1 MVLKACTAMEV
12 FRIEELDR
20 FDEQCQHV
28 YGSPNEPGAEA
39 DEEDIFSN
47 VESEDA
53 VDDES
58 LE

>member
-1 MVLKACTAMEV
+1 MNNASMCMVHQMNPV
-12 FRIEELDR
+12 
-20 FDEQCQHV
+20 
-28 YGSPNEPGAEA
+28 

-53 VDDES
+53 VDDEP